1 MFTPIL
7 CNDKIT
13 PPGRIL
19 ASTNA
24 FLTSDDPNVKTVV
37 GFPVNLI

>member
-1 MFTPIL
+1 MFTQIL

-13 PPGRIL
+13 PPGRFL

-24 FLTSDDPNVKTVV
+24 FLTSDDPNIKTVV
-37 GFPVNLI
+37 GCPVNLI